1 MAEPLH
7 AIVATLRVLSSEFCV
22 PATVD
27 SLRENATTD
36 ALRCTIDARGK
47 FLLMY
52 RLAVALCALL
62 FVLADPSSAAAIGVA
77 VADGSSRIDSHPVIG
92 DTTLFDGNRPETNPA
107 TPELRLYGGA
117 PTRLASN
124 SRGTVFSLMRPG
136 TALAFVPQ
144 QGAGVQVP
152 FEMSGCLERRQN
164 RFVLRDLVSGVLEEV
179 RGSRLELEVGNTVQ
193 VTARVLPGVTP
204 VEGATEVMEFSRLRR
219 ISGGCA
225 AAAPEVVEEPRQ
237 GKPYRW
243 NAHGFFTAGGSLAK
257 FGGRFKGGGGGVE
270 AFIGRGLAAG
280 AEVSVYRDTY
290 YGTITMRTLDHV
302 GANVSYHFT
311 ARERARRM
319 DPFVLFGVGRYFPG
333 QSRVVVHG
341 GGGFTYWFKQ
351 RVGARFEFRV
361 GEWQYAEYTVGAFR
375 LGIAFR

>member
-1 MAEPLH
+1 
-7 AIVATLRVLSSEFCV
+7 
-22 PATVD
+22 
-27 SLRENATTD
+27 
-36 ALRCTIDARGK
+36 
-47 FLLMY
+47 
-52 RLAVALCALL
+52 
-62 FVLADPSSAAAIGVA
+62 
-77 VADGSSRIDSHPVIG
+77 
-92 DTTLFDGNRPETNPA
+92 LFDGNRLETNPA

-117 PTRLASN
+117 RTRLASN
-124 SRGTVFSLMRPG
+124 SGGTVFALMRPG
-136 TALAFVPQ
+136 MALGFAPQ
-144 QGAGVQVP
+144 EVTGAPAP
-152 FEMSGCLERRQN
+152 FEMSGCLERRQG
-164 RFVLRDLVSGVLEEV
+164 RFVLRDMVSGVLEEV
-179 RGSRLELEVGNTVQ
+179 RGNRLELEVGNTVQ
-193 VTARVLPGVTP
+193 VTARVLPGVKP
-204 VEGATEVMEFSRLRR
+204 MEGATEVMEISRLRR

-225 AAAPEVVEEPRQ
+225 AAASAVEELRA

-257 FGGRFKGGGGGVE
+257 IGGRFKGGGGGVE

-290 YGTITMRTLDHV
+290 YGTIFMRNLGHV
-302 GANVSYHFT
+302 GANVSYHFA
-311 ARERARRM
+311 ARERTRRM